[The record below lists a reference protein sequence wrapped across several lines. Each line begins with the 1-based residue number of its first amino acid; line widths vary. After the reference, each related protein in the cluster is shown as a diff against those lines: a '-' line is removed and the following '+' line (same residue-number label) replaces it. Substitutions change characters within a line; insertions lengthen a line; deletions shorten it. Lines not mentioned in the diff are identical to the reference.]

1 MVHSKVSTAVSAVRV
16 TQAVLATRTA
26 ALLRLVASSPAPLG
40 LSEIARESAIPK
52 ATCIRILRALVDQEL
67 LEVDP
72 DTRRYR
78 VSFALIALMADRVQA
93 DGSIDLLRNE
103 LVRLG
108 ASAHETAGIDLLIG
122 DDVVVVLQIEGPQLI
137 SQTSKPVPRRLPIL
151 RTSTGKAFLAWHH
164 DLATAGAVVD
174 TLTPAERA
182 GLEKE
187 LATNRQRGYAVAFDD
202 LDPGAAA
209 IAAPVMV
216 HDTMICTV
224 WIGGPTFRMTPA
236 EIPNLAV
243 HVVDSANRLAILLR
257 TGQVSLDDLPSA
269 PLREVS

>member
-1 MVHSKVSTAVSAVRV
+1 M

-40 LSEIARESAIPK
+40 LSEIARESTIPK

-93 DGSIDLLRNE
+93 DGSIELLRRE

-108 ASAHETAGIDLLIG
+108 TSTHETAGIDLLIG

-137 SQTSKPVPRRLPIL
+137 SQTNKPVPRRLPIL
-151 RTSTGKAFLAWHH
+151 RTSTGKAFLTWHH
-164 DLATAGAVVD
+164 APATADAVVA
-174 TLTPAERA
+174 TLTDPE
-182 GLEKE
+182 LTLLDEE
-187 LATNRQRGYAVAFDD
+187 LATNRRRGYALAFED

-224 WIGGPTFRMTPA
+224 WIGGPSFRMTPA
-236 EIPNLAV
+236 VIPGLAA
-243 HVVDSANRLAILLR
+243 HVVESANRLAILLR
-257 TGQVSLDDLPSA
+257 TGRVSLDDLPSA

>member
-1 MVHSKVSTAVSAVRV
+1 
-16 TQAVLATRTA
+16 VLASRTA
-26 ALLRLVASSPAPLG
+26 ALLRLVASSPAPMG
-40 LSEIARESAIPK
+40 LSEIARESDIPK

-93 DGSIDLLRNE
+93 DGSIDLLRRE

-108 ASAHETAGIDLLIG
+108 RSTHETAGIDLLIG
-122 DDVVVVLQIEGPQLI
+122 DDVVVVLQVEGPQLI
-137 SQTSKPVPRRLPIL
+137 SQTSKPVPRRLPLL
-151 RTSTGKAFLAWHH
+151 RTSTGKAFLTWHH
-164 DLATAGAVVD
+164 DPATAEAAAAA
-174 TLTPAERA
+174 LSSAARA
-182 GLEKE
+182 LFDEDR
-187 LATNRQRGYAVAFDD
+187 AINRQRGYAVAYED

-216 HDTMICTV
+216 HGTMICTV

-236 EIPNLAV
+236 EIPGLAA
-243 HVVDSANRLAILLR
+243 HVVESANRLAILLR
-257 TGQVSLDDLPSA
+257 TGQVSLEDLPSA
-269 PLREVS
+269 PMRDVS

>member
-1 MVHSKVSTAVSAVRV
+1 M

-40 LSEIARESAIPK
+40 LSEISRESAIPK

-78 VSFALIALMADRVQA
+78 VSFALIALMADRVHA
-93 DGSIDLLRNE
+93 DGSIELLRRE

-108 ASAHETAGIDLLIG
+108 ASTHETAGIDLLIG

-137 SQTSKPVPRRLPIL
+137 SQTSKPVPRRLPVL
-151 RTSTGKAFLAWHH
+151 RTSTGKAFLTWHH
-164 DLATAGAVVD
+164 DPTTADATVAA
-174 TLTPAERA
+174 LTAPEQARLDE
-182 GLEKE
+182 E
-187 LATNRQRGYAVAFDD
+187 LATNRHRGYAVAFED

-224 WIGGPTFRMTPA
+224 WIGGPSFRMTTA
-236 EIPNLAV
+236 EIPDLAT
-243 HVVDSANRLAILLR
+243 HVVESANRLAILLR
-257 TGQVSLDDLPSA
+257 TGRVSLDDLPSA